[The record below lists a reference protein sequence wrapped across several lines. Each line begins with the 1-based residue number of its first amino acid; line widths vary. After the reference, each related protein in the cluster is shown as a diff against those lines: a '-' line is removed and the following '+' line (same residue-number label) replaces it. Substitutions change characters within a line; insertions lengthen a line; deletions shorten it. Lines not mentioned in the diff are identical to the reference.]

1 MSYQWFNRQKLLQ
14 KAKDRYH
21 SGGGKEK
28 AAEHYIKN
36 REFLSEKEKK
46 ARETYQRQRY
56 QMNTALKEKLKDK
69 KMKY

>member
-28 AAEHYIKN
+28 AAEQYIKN
-36 REFLSEKEKK
+36 REFLSEKEKNS
-46 ARETYQRQRY
+46 QRNLSKTKISDEYCFKGKTKR
-56 QMNTALKEKLKDK
+56 
-69 KMKY
+69 